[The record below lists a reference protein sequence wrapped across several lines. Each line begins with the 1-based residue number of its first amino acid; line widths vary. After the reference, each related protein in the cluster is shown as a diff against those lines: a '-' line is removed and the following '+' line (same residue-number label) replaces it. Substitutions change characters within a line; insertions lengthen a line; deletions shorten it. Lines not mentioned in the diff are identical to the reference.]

1 MSASNFISKG
11 AHNNAALFSRHPAW
25 LHALLAAL
33 YVFPFRE
40 WVVKTFVNHAKIVS
54 ATVFLVRS
62 PTHQSD
68 KMEEH
73 ELREETAAN
82 DGGLQPVQS
91 QSLPPVDSGR
101 AAWLF
106 LLGCF
111 VIELVLWG
119 FPFSFGVFQVYYN
132 THPPISL
139 ESGSVSAIG
148 TTCSVDILT
157 SSKGTPLT

>member
-1 MSASNFISKG
+1 
-11 AHNNAALFSRHPAW
+11 
-25 LHALLAAL
+25 
-33 YVFPFRE
+33 
-40 WVVKTFVNHAKIVS
+40 
-54 ATVFLVRS
+54 
-62 PTHQSD
+62 
-68 KMEEH
+68 MEEH
-73 ELREETAAN
+73 ELRDETATI
-82 DGGLQPVQS
+82 DGELQPVQS
-91 QSLPPVDSGR
+91 QSLPPVDGGR

-148 TTCSVDILT
+148 TTCSVDVLT
-157 SSKGTPLT
+157 FPKGHPLT

>member
-1 MSASNFISKG
+1 
-11 AHNNAALFSRHPAW
+11 
-25 LHALLAAL
+25 
-33 YVFPFRE
+33 
-40 WVVKTFVNHAKIVS
+40 
-54 ATVFLVRS
+54 
-62 PTHQSD
+62 
-68 KMEEH
+68 MEGC
-73 ELREETAAN
+73 ELREETLTE
-82 DGGLQPVQS
+82 DGDLQPVQS
-91 QSLPPVDSGR
+91 QSLPPVDSGK

-148 TTCSVDILT
+148 TTCSVDVLT
-157 SSKGTPLT
+157 FSKGHPLT